1 MPTLVRGIGES
12 LTAMQHSKVVDKVNV
27 TGLSSNLELEHLG
40 RRLNGIESLTLAGR
54 HLRQRLGP
62 WVARAAQQ
70 SSSSKVGNQFA
81 AVVVNDGSALK
92 LGTVVVRVS
101 SC

>member
-1 MPTLVRGIGES
+1 
-12 LTAMQHSKVVDKVNV
+12 
-27 TGLSSNLELEHLG
+27 
-40 RRLNGIESLTLAGR
+40 LAGR